1 MCETPHGDVILPG
14 APRLGDARP
23 AGISREVLLLLRE
36 LVLLLLISTF
46 CHLEKLRFLLSFL
59 TVCSSGSKWM
69 DFMTR
74 CTVLLP
80 FV

>member
-1 MCETPHGDVILPG
+1 MQGLQEL
-14 APRLGDARP
+14 A
-23 AGISREVLLLLRE
+23 EQVLLLLRE

-59 TVCSSGSKWM
+59 IVCFSGSKWM
-69 DFMTR
+69 DFMTH

>member
-1 MCETPHGDVILPG
+1 MQGLQEL
-14 APRLGDARP
+14 A
-23 AGISREVLLLLRE
+23 EQVLLLLRE

>member
-1 MCETPHGDVILPG
+1 MQGLQEL
-14 APRLGDARP
+14 A
-23 AGISREVLLLLRE
+23 EQVLLLLRE

-59 TVCSSGSKWM
+59 IVCSSGSKWM